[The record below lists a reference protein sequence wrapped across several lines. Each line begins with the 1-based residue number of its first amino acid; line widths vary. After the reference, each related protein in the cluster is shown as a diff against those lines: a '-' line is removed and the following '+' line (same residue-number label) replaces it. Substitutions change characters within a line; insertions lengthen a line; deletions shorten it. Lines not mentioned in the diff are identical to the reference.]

1 MSDDDDERC
10 VPLPQSWMD
19 ILVEEPSE
27 YRAVKRSTKISRRS
41 RRVCDRVNAFAK
53 TLRSRREEKGKIR
66 SRRMKSRPVDDRV
79 TIDARIS
86 KSILEIEDLLSVS
99 PFRKGEAVYRTR
111 RRRIEIPR
119 TKTTKLPQCINKIE
133 SYVASFNRKMSN
145 FYTLYRHFSCDDT
158 KQDGIKK

>member
-1 MSDDDDERC
+1 MSDDDDDEWC

-27 YRAVKRSTKISRRS
+27 YRAVKRSTKKSRHS

-53 TLRSRREEKGKIR
+53 TLRSRREEKGKAR
-66 SRRMKSRPVDDRV
+66 SRRRKSRPVDDRV

-99 PFRKGEAVYRTR
+99 PFRKGEVVYRLSL
-111 RRRIEIPR
+111 IHI
-119 TKTTKLPQCINKIE
+119 
-133 SYVASFNRKMSN
+133 
-145 FYTLYRHFSCDDT
+145 
-158 KQDGIKK
+158 